1 MRLWLDPRRWRM
13 LVVDRE
19 QAEEDEVGFA
29 VAVFGNTNAA
39 DGSKSVSVM
48 TSGSVLRLLV
58 DALCM

>member
-1 MRLWLDPRRWRM
+1 M
-13 LVVDRE
+13 VDRE
-19 QAEEDEVGFA
+19 QAAEDEVGFA